1 MEESSSLLRGYVN
14 IFSPS
19 YLKPN
24 ISVYISFLWKIHI
37 IAVKYVRLRYV
48 YLSLSVYYIFMVR
61 LAVYI

>member
-14 IFSPS
+14 ILSPS

-24 ISVYISFLWKIHI
+24 ISVYILFLWNIDI
-37 IAVKYVRLRYV
+37 IAVKCVLYV
-48 YLSLSVYYIFMVR
+48 YLNLSVYYIFMAG